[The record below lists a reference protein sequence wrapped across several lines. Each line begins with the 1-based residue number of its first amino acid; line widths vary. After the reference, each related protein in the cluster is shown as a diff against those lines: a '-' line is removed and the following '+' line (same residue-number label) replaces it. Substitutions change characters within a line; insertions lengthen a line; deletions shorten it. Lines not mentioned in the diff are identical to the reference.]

1 MGNQPCGLE
10 VVDRWIE
17 GTNPRKNQGVDR
29 VEVLWTV
36 HRNCC
41 FSKPFKGFPNGVE
54 IAHAVID
61 YTEIQAQSINPADE
75 AEASEILRDC
85 A

>member
-61 YTEIQAQSINPADE
+61 DTEI
-75 AEASEILRDC
+75 
-85 A
+85 